1 VLKKRSLDYTDILEF
16 ATQNLALGVC
26 SKRLKYLG
34 FESISIVTLSDMRS
48 LMKTVKVGINGV
60 GRIGRTILR
69 AYFNQVAKD
78 SNYNFEVVAINN
90 PGDSRPYIHLL
101 KHDSLHGHLKGE
113 FSFNQ
118 ESREISYNGRKIK
131 FFSNKNPEEIEWS
144 SVGAQIVIDCTGI
157 FKDKV
162 KLGLHIRG
170 SVKKVIMCA
179 PGKDLD
185 GTFVM
190 GINNNLYD
198 TNKHHIISNA
208 SCTTNCL
215 SPIVKVLLENF
226 GIVNGLMTTVHSYTS
241 DQNLLDNAHEDLR
254 RARAANLSMIPTS
267 TGAAKALG
275 EVIPEVKG
283 KLDGYAVRVPTPD
296 VSMIDLTVV
305 LEKKAT
311 KEEINAA
318 MKKAAETHLKGI
330 LGYTEEEL
338 VSQDFM
344 GTTESSILD
353 SKLTNVIGNT
363 AKVISWYD
371 NEVGF
376 SNRVIDLANF
386 IGQKL

>member
-1 VLKKRSLDYTDILEF
+1 MKKVKI
-16 ATQNLALGVC
+16 GV
-26 SKRLKYLG
+26 
-34 FESISIVTLSDMRS
+34 
-48 LMKTVKVGINGV
+48 NGV

-69 AYFNQVAKD
+69 AYFARLAKD
-78 SNYNFEVVAINN
+78 SNLNIEIAAVNN
-90 PGDSRPYIHLL
+90 PGDPKPYIHLMQY
-101 KHDSLHGHLKGE
+101 DSLHGKLQGD
-113 FSFNQ
+113 FSFDK

-131 FFSNKNPEEIEWS
+131 FFDQRNPEEIPWS
-144 SVGAQIVIDCTGI
+144 SVGVDVVIDCTGI
-157 FKDKV
+157 FKDKA
-162 KLGLHIRG
+162 KLGLHMRDT
-170 SVKKVIMCA
+170 VKKVIMCA

-190 GINNNLYD
+190 GINNELYD
-198 TNKHHIISNA
+198 SNKHHIISNA

-215 SPIVKVLLENF
+215 SPLVKVLLENF
-226 GIVNGLMTTVHSYTS
+226 GIVNGLMTTIHSYTS

-296 VSMIDLTVV
+296 VSMVDLTIV

-318 MKKAAETHLKGI
+318 MKKASETNLKGI

-353 SKLTNVIGNT
+353 AKLTNVIGNT
-363 AKVISWYD
+363 AKIVSWYD

>member
-1 VLKKRSLDYTDILEF
+1 
-16 ATQNLALGVC
+16 
-26 SKRLKYLG
+26 
-34 FESISIVTLSDMRS
+34 
-48 LMKTVKVGINGV
+48 MKTVKIGINGV

-69 AYFNQVAKD
+69 AYFNRLAKD
-78 SNYNFEVVAINN
+78 ANTNIEVVAINN
-90 PGDSRPYIHLL
+90 PGDSRPYVHLL
-101 KHDSLHGHLKGE
+101 KHDSLHGKLQGD
-113 FSFNQ
+113 FSFHS
-118 ESREISYNGRKIK
+118 ESQMISYNGRKMK
-131 FFSNKNPEEIEWS
+131 FFNIKNPEEIDWS
-144 SVGAQIVIDCTGI
+144 SLGVQVVVDCTGI
-157 FKDKV
+157 FKDKA
-162 KLGLHIRG
+162 KLGLHMRG
-170 SVKKVIMCA
+170 TVKKVIMCA

-190 GINNNLYD
+190 GINNEEYD
-198 TNKHHIISNA
+198 SNKHHIISNA

-215 SPIVKVLLENF
+215 APIVKVLLENF

-241 DQNLLDNAHEDLR
+241 DQNRLDNAHEDLR

-275 EVIPEVKG
+275 EVIPSVKG

-296 VSMIDLTVV
+296 VSMVDLTVV
-305 LEKKAT
+305 LEKKAS
-311 KEEINAA
+311 KEEVNLA
-318 MKKAAETHLKGI
+318 MKKASETNLKGV

-363 AKVISWYD
+363 VKVISWYD

>member
-1 VLKKRSLDYTDILEF
+1 
-16 ATQNLALGVC
+16 
-26 SKRLKYLG
+26 
-34 FESISIVTLSDMRS
+34 
-48 LMKTVKVGINGV
+48 MKNVKVGINGV

-69 AYFNQVAKD
+69 AYFEKISQGQD
-78 SNYNFEVVAINN
+78 THIEIVAINN
-90 PGDSRPYIHLL
+90 PGDRLPYVHLI
-101 KHDSLHGHLKGE
+101 KHDSLHGILKGE
-113 FSFNQ
+113 FSYDNNAN
-118 ESREISYNGRKIK
+118 ELHYLGRKIAFYDK
-131 FFSNKNPEEIEWS
+131 KNPEEIDWPS
-144 SVGAQIVIDCTGI
+144 HGVHVVIDATGV
-157 FKDKV
+157 FKDQA
-162 KLGLHIRG
+162 KLGLHMRG

-190 GINNNLYD
+190 GINHDKYD
-198 TNKHHIISNA
+198 SAKHHIISNA

-215 SPIVKVLLENF
+215 APVVKVLHENF
-226 GIVNGLMTTVHSYTS
+226 GIVNGLMTTVHAYTS
-241 DQNLLDNAHEDLR
+241 DQNILDNSHTDLR
-254 RARAANLSMIPTS
+254 RARAAAMSMIPTS

-275 EVIPEVKG
+275 EVIPEMLG

-296 VSMIDLTVV
+296 VSMVDLTVN

-311 KEEINAA
+311 KAEINEA
-318 MKKAAETHLKGI
+318 MKKASLGSLKGI

-338 VSQDFM
+338 VSIDFM
-344 GTTESSILD
+344 GATESSYFD

-363 AKVISWYD
+363 AKIVSWYD

>member
-1 VLKKRSLDYTDILEF
+1 
-16 ATQNLALGVC
+16 
-26 SKRLKYLG
+26 
-34 FESISIVTLSDMRS
+34 MRS
-48 LMKTVKVGINGV
+48 LMKTVKIGVNGV

-69 AYFNQVAKD
+69 AYFNRMAKD
-78 SNYNFEVVAINN
+78 PNTNIEIVAVNN
-90 PGDSRPYIHLL
+90 PGEPKPYIHLL
-101 KHDSLHGHLKGE
+101 KHDSLHGKLQGDFK
-113 FSFNQ
+113 FDNDSK
-118 ESREISYNGRKIK
+118 EISYNGRKMR
-131 FFSNKNPEEIEWS
+131 FFNCRNPEEIDWS
-144 SVGAQIVIDCTGI
+144 SVGAQIVVDCTGI
-157 FKDKV
+157 FKDKA
-162 KLGLHIRG
+162 KLGLHMRG
-170 SVKKVIMCA
+170 TVKKVIMCA

-190 GINNNLYD
+190 GINHEKYNPAE
-198 TNKHHIISNA
+198 HHIISNA

-215 SPIVKVLLENF
+215 APLIKVLSENF

-296 VSMIDLTVV
+296 VSMVDLTVV
-305 LEKKAT
+305 LEKQAT
-311 KEEINAA
+311 KEEINEA
-318 MKKAAETHLKGI
+318 MKKASESNLKGI
-330 LGYTEEEL
+330 LGYTTEEL

-363 AKVISWYD
+363 AKIVSWYD

-376 SNRVIDLANF
+376 SNRVVDLANF